1 MNRVLVIYYSQSGEV
16 ARVARLF
23 ADQLASS
30 QVEVT
35 FEEIRP
41 QANYP
46 YPWRSLRRFFDE
58 MPECVLGLPPQVHAP
73 QFDRHSRFNLVVIAY
88 PVWFLSLAPPIQ
100 SFFQCPHS
108 IVLRNADVIT
118 ISVSR
123 AMWQRASE
131 AMKQLLMASGAVHCD
146 NIVVTH
152 QGSSLLTL
160 ISTPRALLSGR
171 RDRLLGVF
179 PPAGVSGSDLDRVQQ
194 LGSVVARE
202 LNAGSHIGR
211 SRLRGEPAVA
221 VDRWLAVPE
230 FLAWY
235 CFYVWAALIRRL
247 GRVHPALRALGDY
260 AFATF
265 LVGLILFG
273 LPLIFLGTFVTYPTI
288 SHRLNAYISHLAEPT
303 GIARRYKK

>member
-1 MNRVLVIYYSQSGEV
+1 M
-16 ARVARLF
+16 
-23 ADQLASS
+23 
-30 QVEVT
+30 T

-152 QGSSLLTL
+152 QGPSLLTL